1 MPFGMMNVPAVFQRL
16 MQKVLSP
23 IAEADDFVSKSF
35 CLSLLGLLYVAVAS
49 TKTHE
54 FK

>member
-23 IAEADDFVSKSF
+23 IAQADDLSQNHFVSV
-35 CLSLLGLLYVAVAS
+35 CLDYCM
-49 TKTHE
+49 
-54 FK
+54 